1 MAFFDEIA
9 ERAGQILTFTSVATG
24 DEVSFPAFITNFSDD
39 YNVGWT
45 GDTIFGRTD
54 PIKHYTSTTR
64 RINVAFDILGRNRE
78 IAVNNFKNYG
88 RLIKMLYPVF
98 SEPIGPSNN
107 ARTIKAA
114 PLIRIRY
121 ANYIKSSK
129 SQQGLLGCIQG
140 FNFNPDFAAGHF
152 LTQENEMI
160 PVKYAASVV
169 FEPLHE
175 TPLGSNV
182 DGDFLDESFPYNQ
195 EPGKRKSRMPG
206 SLPTIND

>member
-1 MAFFDEIA
+1 M
-9 ERAGQILTFTSVATG
+9 
-24 DEVSFPAFITNFSDD
+24 
-39 YNVGWT
+39 
-45 GDTIFGRTD
+45 
-54 PIKHYTSTTR
+54 
-64 RINVAFDILGRNRE
+64 
-78 IAVNNFKNYG
+78 NNFKNYG

-152 LTQENEMI
+152 LTQENETI